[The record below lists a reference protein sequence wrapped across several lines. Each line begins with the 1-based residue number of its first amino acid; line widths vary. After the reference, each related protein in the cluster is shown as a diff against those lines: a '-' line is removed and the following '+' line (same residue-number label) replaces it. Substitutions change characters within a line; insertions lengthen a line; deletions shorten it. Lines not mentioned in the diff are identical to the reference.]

1 MKFFR
6 HSSEGPPC
14 AHMERF
20 LQMAADGSARG
31 LVRWYA
37 WAHAIRCQRCMRFLE
52 SIQKMI
58 HALRAARAEEPS
70 KDALDR
76 LNAALSGISAS

>member
-1 MKFFR
+1 MNLFR

-37 WAHAIRCQRCMRFLE
+37 WAHAVRCQRCMRFLE

-58 HALRAARAEEPS
+58 AALRSSKSDEPS
-70 KDALDR
+70 PETLDR
-76 LNAALSGISAS
+76 LTKALANLPAT